1 MKNKII
7 NNIGFSIDTL
17 TKFEERVVRNQPWV
31 NWGIEN
37 HFVNGL
43 YDLLDYSPIHNA
55 CVRSK
60 IDNIVGQGFITDY
73 RVSTK
78 ETLNDVFRDMV
89 FDYIIT
95 GNLFLEVIWKEDRS
109 QGLAGLHYIP
119 AKYMRVGA
127 PDTTELE
134 VSKYFYCRDWLLWK
148 KSGVIEFHQFDPKNY
163 TNRQIVHIRDR
174 NPAYWAYGSP
184 QYMAV
189 INDIRLNHEITVY
202 NLANL
207 INGANPSLWVH
218 FGDGYP
224 QSEEEERNIKQRL
237 EQRYE
242 GAQNAGKMIVSFS
255 EGSEGKPEITQIGS
269 NLQQGFY
276 QEVFELVQRQILSGH
291 KIPDGS
297 LIGLPNPT
305 GFNSS
310 SELLET
316 AQKLFLNTSI
326 KPIQKF
332 LIRELTPLIELINPG
347 VDVKL
352 EITQNTAL

>member
-1 MKNKII
+1 MKKII
-7 NNIGFSIDTL
+7 QNIGFSIDTL
-17 TKFEERVVRNQPWV
+17 TKFEERVVKNQPWV
-31 NWGIEN
+31 NWGLEN

-60 IDNIVGQGFITDY
+60 IDAIVGQGFTTDY
-73 RVSTK
+73 RISTK

-95 GNLFLEVIWKEDRS
+95 GNLFLEVVWKQQREL
-109 QGLAGLHYIP
+109 GLAGLHYIP
-119 AKYMRVGA
+119 AKFMRVGV
-127 PDTTELE
+127 PNNTELE
-134 VSKYFYCRDWLLWK
+134 VSKYFYCRDWALWK
-148 KSGVIEFHQFDPKNY
+148 RSGVIEFHQFDPKNF
-163 TNRQIVHIRDR
+163 TDRQVIHIRDR

-184 QYMAV
+184 QYLSV

-218 FGDGYP
+218 FSDGFP
-224 QSEEEERNIKQRL
+224 QSETEEMNILKRIEER
-237 EQRYE
+237 YS
-242 GAQNAGKMIVSFS
+242 GAQNAGKVTVSYS
-255 EGSEGKPEITQIGS
+255 EGSEGKPEITQISS

-297 LIGLPNPT
+297 LIGLPAPT
-305 GFNSS
+305 GFSS
-310 SELLET
+310 SADLLET
-316 AQKLFLNTSI
+316 AHKLFLQTSI
-326 KPIQKF
+326 IPIQKF
-332 LIRELTPLIELINPG
+332 LIRELTPIVELVNPD
-347 VDVKL
+347 VEVKL
-352 EITQNTAL
+352 EIKQNTVL

>member
-1 MKNKII
+1 MRKII
-7 NNIGFSIDTL
+7 QNIGFSIDTI

-31 NWGIEN
+31 SWGVEN

-43 YDLLDYSPIHNA
+43 YDLLDFSPIHNA

-73 RVSTK
+73 KLTDK

-95 GNLFLEVIWKEDRS
+95 GNLFLEVVWKQDRS

-119 AKYMRVGA
+119 SKYMRVGVPENA
-127 PDTTELE
+127 ELE
-134 VSKYFYCRDWLLWK
+134 VKKYFYCRDWLMFK
-148 KSGVIEFHQFDPKNY
+148 KAGVIEFNQFDPRNF
-163 TNRQIVHIRDR
+163 TDRQIVHIRDR

-184 QYMAV
+184 QYLSV

-218 FGDGYP
+218 FSDGFP
-224 QSEEEERNIKQRL
+224 QSETEERTILQRI
-237 EQRYE
+237 EERYG
-242 GAQNAGKMIVSFS
+242 GAKNAGKVTVSYS
-255 EGSEGKPEITQIGS
+255 EGSEGKPEITQISS

-297 LIGLPNPT
+297 LIGLPAPT

-310 SELLET
+310 AEMLET

-326 KPIQKF
+326 IPTQKF
-332 LIRELTPLIELINPG
+332 LIRELKPLIELVNPG

-352 EITQNTAL
+352 EIIQNTAL